1 MPTTESVQATH
12 IGQRWPVALAILAV
26 LFLLAA
32 LPGRIRLFPAWLPYA
47 VGIVVLTPIAA
58 VSLASARVRWLRVE
72 RAVTLLFCGLIV
84 IGTAANL
91 AFMVSAMLRRSGEI
105 TGAQLLTSSIAV
117 WVTNVLAFSLVYWQL
132 DRGGPI
138 GRLNSA
144 DRRPDW
150 LFPHEG
156 QPSDVVPPGWRPVF
170 VDYLYLAYSTATAF
184 SATDALPLTA
194 RAKIL
199 MMVDSTISLLI
210 VVVIAARAI
219 SLIS

>member
-1 MPTTESVQATH
+1 MQVQA
-12 IGQRWPVALAILAV
+12 QAPRFEPRWPVALTIVGVVA
-26 LFLLAA
+26 LLAL
-32 LPGRIRLFPAWLPYA
+32 LPGRVRLLPIWGPFLLGIMVLIPLIA
-47 VGIVVLTPIAA
+47 VELTKANA
-58 VSLASARVRWLRVE
+58 RWLRVE
-72 RAVTLLFCGLIV
+72 RVVTLLFAVVVGVGNMTNL
-84 IGTAANL
+84 ANL
-91 AFMVSAMLRRSGEI
+91 MQKIIEGSTTLSGL
-105 TGAQLLTSSIAV
+105 QLFASSIAV

-132 DRGGPI
+132 DRGGPVA
-138 GRLNSA
+138 RLNSA
-144 DRRPDW
+144 ERRPDW

-184 SATDALPLTA
+184 SATDALPLTS

-199 MMVDSTISLLI
+199 MMLDSTISLLI